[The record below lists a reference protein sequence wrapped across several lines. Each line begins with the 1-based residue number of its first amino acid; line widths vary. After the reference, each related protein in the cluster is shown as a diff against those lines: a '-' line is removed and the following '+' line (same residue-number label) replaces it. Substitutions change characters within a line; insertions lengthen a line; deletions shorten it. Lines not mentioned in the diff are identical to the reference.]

1 MSTTS
6 IGSSTP
12 STASSSST
20 GSSSSSGSST
30 ATGAASAAP
39 TSSLPFGSD
48 AGTSAPTTGLITDA
62 SIGSGINVDA
72 LVSQLVSAAAAPG
85 ESQIQTEQAGY
96 TTQLGAIG
104 ALQQAL
110 TTFQT
115 AVQGLSTTS
124 AFTAHSATS
133 SSPSVFG
140 ASASSTA
147 TPGSYSVQVT
157 QLAQAAQLSSAAI
170 TGGGTAYV
178 GQGTLTLSLG
188 SSSFNVTVDSTND
201 TLDGLVSAINSATN
215 NPGIT
220 ASDVTTST
228 GSVLFLSS
236 ASTGAANAIT
246 VSSSGG
252 DGGRAQFD
260 FTPGATCGQGLTQLQ
275 AAQDANVTIAGL
287 NLTSPTN
294 TFTNALPG
302 ISLNLLTTSPSTT
315 STVNGTTTTTY
326 TPQTL
331 TIANDPTTT
340 TTQVNAFV
348 SAYNALQTEMASLG
362 SYNAS
367 TSTAGPLLGD
377 PLLSNLEN
385 QINQSLYSTVSGAT
399 GSLNSLASIGITP
412 DTTGQLQVDSTKL
425 QNALTTN
432 YNAVGQIF
440 GSSTGVA
447 ATLATTL
454 SNVLG
459 PSGAI
464 QSRTN
469 TLNSEMTQ
477 SQTALSTLDQQMAV
491 LQSTYLAQFTALN
504 TILADTQQTASFLT
518 TNLAGYS
525 SAVTADSLA

>member
-1 MSTTS
+1 MSTTG
-6 IGSSTP
+6 I
-12 STASSSST
+12 
-20 GSSSSSGSST
+20 GSSSSG
-30 ATGAASAAP
+30 TGASSASTT
-39 TSSLPFGSD
+39 TSSLPFSTN

-62 SIGSGINVDA
+62 SIGSGINVDS
-72 LVSQLVSAAAAPG
+72 LVSQLVSSAAAPG
-85 ESQIQTEQAGY
+85 EAQIQAEQSQY

-104 ALQQAL
+104 ALQNAL

-133 SSPSVFG
+133 SDTSVFG
-140 ASASSTA
+140 ASATSAA

-157 QLAQAAQLSSAAI
+157 QLAQAAELSSATI
-170 TGGGTAYV
+170 SGGGSGYI

-201 TLDGLVSAINSATN
+201 TLDGLVAAINSASD

-228 GSVLFLSS
+228 GSVLFLTG
-236 ASTGAANAIT
+236 ASTGASNAVS

-252 DGGRAQFD
+252 DGGLAQFN
-260 FTPGATCGQGLTQLQ
+260 FTPGATSGQGLTELQ
-275 AAQDANVTIAGL
+275 AAQDAHVTIAGL
-287 NLTSPTN
+287 NLTSSTN
-294 TFTNALPG
+294 TLSDALPG
-302 ISLNLLTTSPSTT
+302 ITLNLVATSPSTT
-315 STVNGTTTTTY
+315 STTNGTTTTTY

-340 TTQVNAFV
+340 TSQVNAFV

-367 TSTAGPLLGD
+367 TGAAGALLGD

-385 QINQSLYSTVSGAT
+385 EISSSLYGSVSGVT

-412 DTTGQLQVDSTKL
+412 TTSGQLQVDSTKL
-425 QNALTTN
+425 QNALSSN

-440 GSSTGVA
+440 ASSTGVA

-454 SNVLG
+454 SSALG
-459 PSGAI
+459 TTGAL
-464 QSRTN
+464 QTRTN
-469 TLNSEMTQ
+469 TLNTEMTQ
-477 SQTALSTLDQQMAV
+477 SQTALTQLDQQMAV
-491 LQSTYLAQFTALN
+491 LQSTYLSEFTALN
-504 TILADTQQTASFLT
+504 TLLSNTQATASFLT